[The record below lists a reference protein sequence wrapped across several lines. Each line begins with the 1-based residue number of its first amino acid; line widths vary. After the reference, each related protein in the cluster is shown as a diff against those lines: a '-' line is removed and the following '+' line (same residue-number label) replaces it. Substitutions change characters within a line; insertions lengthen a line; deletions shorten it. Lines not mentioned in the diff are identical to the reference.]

1 MKQFLYALLYMVIL
15 GILCFP
21 LGRLL
26 ARHDFCPDRFP
37 FSGLP
42 FEQNGK
48 LYERIGIRRWQ
59 NLVPDVS
66 RVFPQI
72 VPRKAMENNLNVS
85 GLYRMVQE
93 TCVAELTHVLLCLT
107 GFVLVWIWPGAGGV
121 ILYLIYVLFGNF
133 PFILIQRYNR
143 PRLLR
148 ILRMAERKRL
158 A

>member
-1 MKQFLYALLYMVIL
+1 MKIFYCFLYMALL
-15 GILCFP
+15 GIFCFP
-21 LGRLL
+21 FGRLL
-26 ARHDFCPDRFP
+26 ARHDFRADRFP
-37 FSGLP
+37 FASLP